1 MIKGEEAMTKQI
13 VTGIIGAGRIG
24 KLHVQNISRI
34 PHMKIKA
41 VSDIQASRIKSWA
54 DSHQIEYI
62 ASDYR
67 DLLHDPDIDA
77 IFICSPTAVHA
88 QMIKEA
94 AEAKKH
100 IFCEKPVSFSLD
112 ETSEALAAV
121 RKHGVTLQVGFNRR
135 FDPHFKKIK
144 TIVENGEIGT
154 PHLLKIT
161 SRDPEPPNIDY
172 VRTSGGLFM
181 DMSIHDFD
189 IARYILGSEVTE
201 VYAKGAALVNPSFAE
216 LGDID
221 TAVITLTFENGAMAV
236 IDNSRQAVYGYDQ
249 RVEVFGTKGSAAAD
263 NSRPTTVE
271 VSTADFVMKDKPHFF
286 FLERYK
292 DSYEEEIL
300 RFAEAI
306 GTNQETPCTGN
317 DGLQAGRIARAAQQS
332 LAFGMPVSIEHTE
345 KIAF

>member
-1 MIKGEEAMTKQI
+1 M
-13 VTGIIGAGRIG
+13 
-24 KLHVQNISRI
+24 
-34 PHMKIKA
+34 
-41 VSDIQASRIKSWA
+41 
-54 DSHQIEYI
+54 
-62 ASDYR
+62 
-67 DLLHDPDIDA
+67 
-77 IFICSPTAVHA
+77 
-88 QMIKEA
+88 
-94 AEAKKH
+94 
-100 IFCEKPVSFSLD
+100 
-112 ETSEALAAV
+112 
-121 RKHGVTLQVGFNRR
+121 
-135 FDPHFKKIK
+135 
-144 TIVENGEIGT
+144 
-154 PHLLKIT
+154 
-161 SRDPEPPNIDY
+161 
-172 VRTSGGLFM
+172 
-181 DMSIHDFD
+181 
-189 IARYILGSEVTE
+189 ARYILGSEVTE

-292 DSYEEEIL
+292 DSYEEEIF

-345 KIAF
+345 KSLFNLTGLQFSKLGYILH

>member
-1 MIKGEEAMTKQI
+1 MTKQI

-62 ASDYR
+62 TSDYR

-189 IARYILGSEVTE
+189 MARYIMGSEVTE

-332 LAFGMPVSIEHTE
+332 LAFGMPVSIENTE

>member
-1 MIKGEEAMTKQI
+1 MTKQM
-13 VTGIIGAGRIG
+13 VTGMIGAGRIG
-24 KLHVQNISRI
+24 KLHVQNIHRI

-41 VSDIQASRIKSWA
+41 VSYISASCLQDWA
-54 DSHQIEYI
+54 ASHHIEYI
-62 ASDYR
+62 TADYR
-67 DLLHDPDIDA
+67 DILLDPDIDA
-77 IFICSPTAVHA
+77 VFICSPTNTHA
-88 QMIKEA
+88 QIIREA

-100 IFCEKPVSFSLD
+100 IFCEKPISFSPD
-112 ETSEALAAV
+112 ETKEALAAV
-121 RKHGVTLQVGFNRR
+121 RKHGVKLQVGFNRR
-135 FDPHFKKIK
+135 FDPHIKKIK
-144 TIVENGEIGT
+144 TIVSNGEIGT

-161 SRDPEPPNIDY
+161 SRDPEPPNVDY
-172 VRTSGGLFM
+172 VRTSGGLFI

-189 IARYILGSEVTE
+189 MARYIMGSEVTE

-221 TAVITLTFENGAMAV
+221 TAVITLTFANGAMGV

-292 DSYEEEIL
+292 EAYTEEIL
-300 RFAEAI
+300 QFADAI
-306 GTNQETPCTGN
+306 KTDRETACTGD
-317 DGLQAGRIARAAQQS
+317 DGFQAERIARAAQQS
-332 LAFGMPVSIEHTE
+332 LALGMPVSIEHTE
-345 KIAF
+345 KFVF